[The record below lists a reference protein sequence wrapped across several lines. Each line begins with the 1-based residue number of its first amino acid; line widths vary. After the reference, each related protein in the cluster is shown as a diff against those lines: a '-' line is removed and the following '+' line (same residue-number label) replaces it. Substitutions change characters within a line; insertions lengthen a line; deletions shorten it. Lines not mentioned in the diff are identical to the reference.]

1 MSSARQQEGGKLSRV
16 ESYQWPSGHAGHLSE
31 GHQDQL
37 AKFKQLCE
45 QKGYYHPGH
54 SSKNVPPSHDD
65 ETLLRYLRAR
75 KFIPKDAFGQF
86 KDTEDWRQ
94 ENQLDTL
101 YDTMDVHEYEQTRR
115 LYPQWTGR
123 RDKRGIPFYVFEVAN
138 LDAKVV
144 NAYANDSDRKKKGGQ
159 NASDSTVDVK
169 SKVPRKM
176 LRLFALYENLCRFVL
191 PLCSAVPDRP
201 NSETPVSQSSNVVD
215 LNRVGLAQFWKLRAH
230 LQDSSAL
237 ATAHYP
243 ETLDRIF
250 VVGAP
255 GFFSTIWDWAK
266 NWFDPITVAKISIL
280 NKSNTLSTLE
290 KFVDRAN
297 IPKKYGGDLDW
308 SFGDLPNL
316 DDPALEAALK
326 WKQDVK
332 NEKGHKTFP
341 AGPMKWEYTDEGDLV
356 AVAIGSENGAPR
368 KQELAQL
375 HPSAGVARLALSPGR
390 NPHSDLF
397 KAASGQKPLTAVQ
410 SQGQHPEAKADQAVP
425 AAAVSIPAAK
435 AATVKHT
442 TNGSIDKMTSNR
454 PTDADLNIG
463 KSPDSAVE
471 PSSIAGTYTV
481 PYRDHENQVSH
492 PPVDA
497 RQGTSSTRFEQQSG
511 THAEGQLAHS
521 TPHKRED
528 GLQGEHAVMEPR
540 TVGQAPKET
549 PLVRE
554 EEPQPTIVEQAQEY
568 AGQAVEAAKQ
578 VPATVLSAV
587 GMGEKAE
594 EVKPAE
600 PEKKDDERVDALTQ
614 EQLEEFMRE
623 QSKSSIAERAVKQN
637 AAAAA

>member
-1 MSSARQQEGGKLSRV
+1 MSAARQQEGGQLSRV

-31 GHQDQL
+31 GHQAQL

-45 QKGYYHPGH
+45 QKGYYHPGDT
-54 SSKNVPPSHDD
+54 SKNVPPSHDD

-94 ENQLDTL
+94 ENQLDKL
-101 YDTMDVHEYEQTRR
+101 YETIDVNEYEQTRR

-138 LDAKVV
+138 LDAKEVT
-144 NAYANDSDRKKKGGQ
+144 AYANDSDRKKKKGDKD
-159 NASDSTVDVK
+159 ATVDIK

-191 PLCSAVPDRP
+191 PLCSAIPDRP

-215 LNRVGLAQFWKLRAH
+215 LNKVGLAQFWKLRAH

-290 KFVDRAN
+290 KYVDRAN

-308 SFGDLPNL
+308 SFGDMPNL
-316 DDPALEAALK
+316 DDAALEAALK

-332 NEKGHKTFP
+332 SEKGHKSLPT
-341 AGPMKWEYTDEGDLV
+341 GPIKWEYTDEGDLV
-356 AVAIGSENGAPR
+356 ALAIGTQNGAPR

-375 HPSAGVARLALSPGR
+375 HPAAGVAKLALSPGR

-397 KAASGQKPLTAVQ
+397 KAAAGQKPPTAAQ
-410 SQGQHPEAKADQAVP
+410 SQGQHPVAKTGEAAVAP
-425 AAAVSIPAAK
+425 AAVSVPAAK
-435 AATVKHT
+435 AATVEHT
-442 TNGSIDKMTSNR
+442 TNGSIGKTVSNG
-454 PTDADLNIG
+454 PVDADLNIG
-463 KSPDSAVE
+463 KSPDSAVQ

-481 PYRDHENQVSH
+481 PYQDHENEISQ

-497 RQGTSSTRFEQQSG
+497 RQGTSNTRFEQQAG

-521 TPHKRED
+521 TPQKRED
-528 GLQGEHAVMEPR
+528 GLQGEHSVMEPR
-540 TVGQAPKET
+540 TVGQAPKDT
-549 PLVRE
+549 PIMRE
-554 EEPQPTIVEQAQEY
+554 EEPQPTIIEQAQEY
-568 AGQAVEAAKQ
+568 AGQAVEAAKHA
-578 VPATVLSAV
+578 PAAVLSAV
-587 GMGEKAE
+587 GMGDKAE
-594 EVKPAE
+594 EVKPME
-600 PEKKDDERVDALTQ
+600 PEKHEDSRVDDMTQ
-614 EQLEEFMRE
+614 EQLEEFMRD
-623 QSKSSIAERAVKQN
+623 QSKSAHAERAQKQN
-637 AAAAA
+637 AAPV

>member
-1 MSSARQQEGGKLSRV
+1 MSSLTKWVRLESRLHALV
-16 ESYQWPSGHAGHLSE
+16 LVVRLANMPLQWPSGHAGHLSE

-243 ETLDRIF
+243 EILDRIF

-266 NWFDPITVAKISIL
+266 NWFDPITVVSKARSIDPSLQLRHSFTGQDL
-280 NKSNTLSTLE
+280 NPQQIKHT
-290 KFVDRAN
+290 
-297 IPKKYGGDLDW
+297 I
-308 SFGDLPNL
+308 
-316 DDPALEAALK
+316 
-326 WKQDVK
+326 
-332 NEKGHKTFP
+332 H
-341 AGPMKWEYTDEGDLV
+341 
-356 AVAIGSENGAPR
+356 PR
-368 KQELAQL
+368 K
-375 HPSAGVARLALSPGR
+375 VRR
-390 NPHSDLF
+390 
-397 KAASGQKPLTAVQ
+397 Q
-410 SQGQHPEAKADQAVP
+410 SQH
-425 AAAVSIPAAK
+425 
-435 AATVKHT
+435 
-442 TNGSIDKMTSNR
+442 
-454 PTDADLNIG
+454 
-463 KSPDSAVE
+463 
-471 PSSIAGTYTV
+471 
-481 PYRDHENQVSH
+481 
-492 PPVDA
+492 
-497 RQGTSSTRFEQQSG
+497 
-511 THAEGQLAHS
+511 
-521 TPHKRED
+521 
-528 GLQGEHAVMEPR
+528 
-540 TVGQAPKET
+540 PKE
-549 PLVRE
+549 VWR
-554 EEPQPTIVEQAQEY
+554 
-568 AGQAVEAAKQ
+568 
-578 VPATVLSAV
+578 
-587 GMGEKAE
+587 
-594 EVKPAE
+594 
-600 PEKKDDERVDALTQ
+600 
-614 EQLEEFMRE
+614 
-623 QSKSSIAERAVKQN
+623 
-637 AAAAA
+637 